1 MHGFQG
7 GWHKEICGFGSF
19 SNCTR
24 YWYSSEDEWYM
35 GAKCRARSLVNIGIK
50 YNDQL
55 WIKEFLLKEAEELT
69 SLSIFSHSHIE
80 ARMRV
85 KIVVDDVIGALGG
98 LCPHR
103 RRCTCAFEGEPR

>member
-1 MHGFQG
+1 MALEYGQPGLLPFTLVA
-7 GWHKEICGFGSF
+7 
-19 SNCTR
+19 CTPR
-24 YWYSSEDEWYM
+24 L
-35 GAKCRARSLVNIGIK
+35 G
-50 YNDQL
+50 
-55 WIKEFLLKEAEELT
+55 EELT
-69 SLSIFSHSHIE
+69 SLIIFSYSYIE